1 MLQLSKSI
9 EEVITNQS
17 GVMEAETISKNGH
30 IFTKRVSILMIAA
43 LVAVCAVFVSCEELE
58 EILKLLPP
66 SIDVCI
72 IMPTGNQSTE
82 YWERNITVPE
92 DIKEIEVVVTFNAP
106 ADIAEISIKKTG
118 GANLSG
124 YPKKGSF
131 DSGTEHTAKWPVRRE
146 KAVGSNEVISYDV
159 SVTDKNSDHRTT
171 TATIKITFQ

>member
-1 MLQLSKSI
+1 MNDKNR
-9 EEVITNQS
+9 VAAVANFS
-17 GVMEAETISKNGH
+17 GAMEAETIKKNGR

-43 LVAVCAVFVSCEELE
+43 WVAGCAMFVSCPDVICTLFS
-58 EILKLLPP
+58 P

-92 DIKEIEVVVTFNAP
+92 DIKEVEVVVEIHAP
-106 ADIAEISIKKTG
+106 CDIAEITIKKTG

-124 YPKKGSF
+124 YPKKSSF
-131 DSGTEHTAKWPVRRE
+131 DSEDTHTAKWPVKRE

-159 SVTDKNSDHRTT
+159 SVTDKSDPDPRTT